1 MNANPRI
8 SLEQW
13 RSLVAVVDAG
23 GYAQAAE
30 RLHKSQSA
38 VTHAVQKLQSLL
50 GVQAFRIEGR
60 RAVLTDT
67 GQLLYRRGRAL
78 LEEAEH
84 AENAA
89 RTLSAGW
96 EAEIR
101 VAAEVIF
108 PTWLM
113 LSVLE
118 RFGREAPN
126 TRIEL
131 LESVLGGTSEALLEG
146 RADLAITPQVPPGFL
161 GETLMR
167 LTIQPVAAPG
177 HPLHA
182 LDRPLT
188 LRDLRQ
194 HRHIVVRDTGSKRT
208 SKSLWLE
215 AKQRWTVSHLAT
227 SIEAVKSGYGFAWF
241 VTERVRD
248 ELASGALKPL
258 PLAEGTERHAEL
270 YLVFADREGA
280 GPGVQR
286 LAALLR
292 EGVAKACEARKPVR

>member
-1 MNANPRI
+1 MSANPRI

-101 VAAEVIF
+101 VAAELIRDA
-108 PTWLM
+108 M
-113 LSVLE
+113 AASVPVL
-118 RFGREAPN
+118 RPFGRRSAEAWHLPFI
-126 TRIEL
+126 TDED
-131 LESVLGGTSEALLEG
+131 
-146 RADLAITPQVPPGFL
+146 RAAFDL
-161 GETLMR
+161 
-167 LTIQPVAAPG
+167 
-177 HPLHA
+177 
-182 LDRPLT
+182 DT
-188 LRDLRQ
+188 LRRISVARCARVSYLTHDGKR
-194 HRHIVVRDTGSKRT
+194 VVNDTAVGAMDAEDVER
-208 SKSLWLE
+208 E
-215 AKQRWTVSHLAT
+215 AIK
-227 SIEAVKSGYGFAWF
+227 VK
-241 VTERVRD
+241 
-248 ELASGALKPL
+248 K
-258 PLAEGTERHAEL
+258 
-270 YLVFADREGA
+270 
-280 GPGVQR
+280 
-286 LAALLR
+286 
-292 EGVAKACEARKPVR
+292 